1 MANFKKL
8 SRDFYTRPQTLRIAR
23 ELLGKLLVVPLA
35 DGTRVSGMIVETEA
49 YQGARDKASHAYGN
63 RRTNRTESMFGVGGT
78 AYVYFIYGMY
88 YQFNVVTHQQD
99 TPHAILIR
107 ALEPVEGASEMHARR
122 PVKRDRDLTN
132 GPGKLC
138 LAMGID
144 RSYDRE
150 SLLGERVWLE
160 EHETFGPRRIQSGP
174 RVGIDYAAEYATKPW
189 RFWLKDNIYVSR
201 F

>member
-1 MANFKKL
+1 
-8 SRDFYTRPQTLRIAR
+8 LRIAR

-49 YQGARDKASHAYGN
+49 YQGPRDKASHAYAN
-63 RRTNRTESMFGVGGT
+63 RRTNRTESMFGLGGT

-88 YQFNVVTHQQD
+88 YQFNVVTNLKE

-107 ALEPVEGASEMHARR
+107 ALEPVEGMEVMLARR

-138 LAMGID
+138 AAMGFD
-144 RSYDRE
+144 RSYDRAD
-150 SLLGERVWLE
+150 LLGERVWIE
-160 EHETFGPRRIQSGP
+160 EHETISPRRIAAGA
-174 RVGIDYAAEYATKPW
+174 RVGIDYAAEYASKPW